1 MAKRLTT
8 TELVSQMT
16 GKDTLNG
23 WDVLVSYNE
32 AQVNKL
38 LDKRAQ
44 ALQALTQNVSFA
56 IEIPGNP
63 P

>member
-1 MAKRLTT
+1 
-8 TELVSQMT
+8 MT